1 MKKLIAIGTEN
12 PNPKKWTEW
21 DEVRLYIADSVEEAI
36 NMDGRYKNS
45 PATEVDM
52 TKSQFVLGMPDFPED

>member
-21 DEVRLYIADSVEEAI
+21 DEVKLYIADSVEEAI
-36 NMDGRYKNS
+36 EMDGGWKKFGV
-45 PATEVDM
+45 EVDM
-52 TKSQFVLGMPDFPED
+52 SKSRHLLSMPEFPDD

>member
-12 PNPKKWTEW
+12 PNPEKWTVW

-36 NMDGRYKNS
+36 EMDGGWQKFGV
-45 PATEVDM
+45 EVDM
-52 TKSQFVLGMPDFPED
+52 SKSRHLLSMPEFPDD